1 MTARVIVTDP
11 TGISGV
17 LDRLDAAAASR
28 GWRVRRPADASGIEA
43 RAREA
48 RASMRLPVPV
58 VVELEADPDAVA
70 ADDPIDAVTLLTRT
84 PVPGAIP
91 DGERRLHG
99 A

>member
-1 MTARVIVTDP
+1 MTARVIISDP
-11 TGISGV
+11 SELIAV
-17 LDRLDAAAASR
+17 LDRLDVAAARR